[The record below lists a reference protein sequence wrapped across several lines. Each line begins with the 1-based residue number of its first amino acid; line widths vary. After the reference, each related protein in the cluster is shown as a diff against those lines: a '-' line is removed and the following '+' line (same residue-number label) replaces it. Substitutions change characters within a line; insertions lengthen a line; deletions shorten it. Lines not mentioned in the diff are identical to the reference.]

1 MVDHRSTNSKILYDV
16 EGNILVDAGGHMVNV
31 YRHTLDDALGK
42 KEVRLF
48 RNSTMKN
55 LCYRYF
61 VTSKKQLDKFLEE
74 REWGCKYS
82 PNKTYH
88 VYVDEDVDRQ
98 TPEYKFKFRLSR
110 ELDVV
115 RN

>member
-1 MVDHRSTNSKILYDV
+1 V

-61 VTSKKQLDKFLEE
+61 VTSKYQLDKFAEE
-74 REWGCKYS
+74 RAWGSKDG

-88 VYVDEDVDRQ
+88 VYVDEDVDRESQ
-98 TPEYKFKFRLSR
+98 EYKFKFRLSR
-110 ELDVV
+110 ELDAVL
-115 RN
+115 N